1 MIAGYSIKIDG
12 IWYRAGMELPAKGEE
27 APSPSV
33 VVSEPKE
40 EPKEPVVAEIS
51 ETDAIKKRYN
61 ITSKTDITMMRKE
74 ELVKIAGDLDMNG
87 AEYLTVAVLKERIQS
102 KLGF

>member
-1 MIAGYSIKIDG
+1 MIAGYSMKIDG
-12 IWYRAGMELPAKGEE
+12 IWYTAGMEIPMKGEG

-33 VVSEPKE
+33 VSEPVE
-40 EPKEPVVAEIS
+40 EPKEPEVV
-51 ETDAIKKRYN
+51 ETPVTEAIKKTYN
-61 ITSKTDITMMRKE
+61 ITSKTDITTMRKDQ
-74 ELVKIAGDLDMNG
+74 LVKIATDLDMNG